1 MECAICYENV
11 NLGKYQKQPC
21 CKHVFHWSCLVEWYT
36 TLYNINKEL
45 NKKLNNS
52 EINCNFHCPMCRT
65 INKIDESIEI
75 DEYIPKP
82 DLSSEE
88 IHKKKILNYISKR
101 LDINFII
108 SREIQINNVRL
119 IYQTLLNN
127 IEYFLT
133 EPKFLRVVLKKKDE
147 LFEKILKY
155 KNENIGSKSIEND
168 SDNTIKTLLDFK
180 NKVNGYGIKFD
191 SNIC

>member
-1 MECAICYENV
+1 MV
-11 NLGKYQKQPC
+11 K
-21 CKHVFHWSCLVEWYT
+21 T
-36 TLYNINKEL
+36 
-45 NKKLNNS
+45 
-52 EINCNFHCPMCRT
+52 
-65 INKIDESIEI
+65 
-75 DEYIPKP
+75 
-82 DLSSEE
+82 
-88 IHKKKILNYISKR
+88 
-101 LDINFII
+101 INFII

>member
-1 MECAICYENV
+1 MECAICYEKINF
-11 NLGKYQKQPC
+11 GKYQKQPC

-36 TLYNINKEL
+36 TLYNINK
-45 NKKLNNS
+45 KLNNL
-52 EINCNFHCPMCRT
+52 EISCNFQCPMCRT
-65 INKIDESIEI
+65 INKIDESIKI
-75 DEYIPKP
+75 DEYMPVP
-82 DLSSEE
+82 DLPSEE

-127 IEYFLT
+127 IEYFIT
-133 EPKFLRVVLKKKDE
+133 EHKFLRVVLKKKDE

-168 SDNTIKTLLDFK
+168 SDKTIKTLLDFR
-180 NKVNGYGIKFD
+180 NKVNQYSIKFESD
-191 SNIC
+191 VKV